1 MLRSGDKRAEVE
13 ISREKCSEVEIPEL
27 VEMCW
32 KPEVGWPLERAL
44 LWREWGCIRGGA
56 VGCRRG
62 FLFAMYRNWLGG
74 IGWCSGRVCV
84 RGVAVRCHHQG
95 SQVEI
100 LRACRNRDSGSLG
113 EKCSEVETLRESA
126 HK

>member
-32 KPEVGWPLERAL
+32 KPEVGWPLERGL
-44 LWREWGCIRGGA
+44 MWREWGCIRGGA

-62 FLFAMYRNWLGG
+62 FLFAMYRNWLSDWVVQWEG
-74 IGWCSGRVCV
+74 VCQGC
-84 RGVAVRCHHQG
+84 RSAVSSPG
-95 SQVEI
+95 LTS
-100 LRACRNRDSGSLG
+100 RDF
-113 EKCSEVETLRESA
+113 ESVPE
-126 HK
+126 